1 MVKSMNCI
9 SVAIDGPAGAG
20 KSSVAKSVAAE
31 MGYVYIDTGAM
42 YRTVGLYAL
51 QNNIDPKNEDKLSE
65 CVDSLDIQIKY
76 ANGEQRIYL
85 NGKDVSDDIRTSEV
99 SRAASDVATI
109 GVVRKKLV
117 AMQQDM
123 ATKDNVI
130 MDGRDICTT
139 VLPNAQ
145 IKIFLTASVEARAHR
160 RYAELI
166 EKGAECEYQQIKEEI
181 IARDKNDSGR
191 KISPLRQAEDAVL
204 LDTSDMTFE
213 EVKNTLKKMI
223 MEYKD
228 VL

>member
-1 MVKSMNCI
+1 MNCI

>member
-1 MVKSMNCI
+1 MNCI

-31 MGYVYIDTGAM
+31 TGYVYIDTGAM